1 MLGRAANALNLEY
14 SEGLIHAMNSLMR
27 PVAAVL
33 FVSLTILAACQGA
46 TATPTASL
54 PPPTATVVPQ
64 ATDMPAPPT
73 ATPVPPTSTPAPTA
87 TQAPAATPVPPTP
100 TSVPTATPVPPTP
113 TPVPT
118 ATPVPPTPTP
128 TPFITVTDMLGREV
142 VIPNIPE
149 RIVSISPTATETLY
163 AAGGVAVARDRSSIY
178 PDAVNSLPQIGGA
191 YNPSFEAIAA
201 QRPDLILIEA
211 LSQMQWV
218 EALEELG
225 APVVA
230 VRAASLDD
238 VTASLKLVGSIID
251 NATVADESAATISTD
266 IEAARAGIDGE
277 LPAVLIIIGD
287 EQRNLYVAE
296 ATSYPGAVM
305 SELGL
310 ENLGGHLNRRGP
322 FPGFSLVTAEQIL
335 EMDPDVIFTISPAP
349 PPAPKMSTALGWF
362 PALRSLRAIQDKQV
376 HEIDPILFLRNQGP
390 RISDAVIEMAE
401 ILKSIQ

>member
-1 MLGRAANALNLEY
+1 
-14 SEGLIHAMNSLMR
+14 
-27 PVAAVL
+27 
-33 FVSLTILAACQGA
+33 
-46 TATPTASL
+46 
-54 PPPTATVVPQ
+54 
-64 ATDMPAPPT
+64 
-73 ATPVPPTSTPAPTA
+73 
-87 TQAPAATPVPPTP
+87 
-100 TSVPTATPVPPTP
+100 
-113 TPVPT
+113 
-118 ATPVPPTPTP
+118 
-128 TPFITVTDMLGREV
+128 MLGREV
-142 VIPNIPE
+142 VIPDIPE

-178 PDAVNSLPQIGGA
+178 PEAVGALPEIGGA

-201 QRPDLILIEA
+201 QQPDLILIEA

-251 NATVADESAATISTD
+251 DASAADEASAAIGAE
-266 IEAARAGIDGE
+266 IESARAEVQGD
-277 LPAVLIIIGD
+277 LPSVLIIIGD
-287 EQRNLYVAE
+287 AQRNLYVAE
-296 ATSYPGAVM
+296 ATSYPGAVL

-310 ENLGGHLNRRGP
+310 ENLGGHLNRPGP

-335 EMDPDVIFTISPAP
+335 EMDPDVVFTISPAP
-349 PPAPKMSTALGWF
+349 PPAPKMSTALGWI
-362 PALRSLRAIQDKQV
+362 PALRSLRAIQTKQV

-390 RISDAVIEMAE
+390 RISDAVTEMAE

>member
-1 MLGRAANALNLEY
+1 
-14 SEGLIHAMNSLMR
+14 
-27 PVAAVL
+27 
-33 FVSLTILAACQGA
+33 
-46 TATPTASL
+46 
-54 PPPTATVVPQ
+54 
-64 ATDMPAPPT
+64 
-73 ATPVPPTSTPAPTA
+73 
-87 TQAPAATPVPPTP
+87 
-100 TSVPTATPVPPTP
+100 
-113 TPVPT
+113 
-118 ATPVPPTPTP
+118 
-128 TPFITVTDMLGREV
+128 MLGREV

-163 AAGGVAVARDRSSIY
+163 AAGGVAIARDRSSTY

-238 VTASLKLVGSIID
+238 VTASLRLVGSIID
-251 NATVADESAATISTD
+251 NASTADESAASISAD
-266 IEAARAGIDGE
+266 IEAARAGVEGE

-287 EQRNLYVAE
+287 AQRNLYVAE
-296 ATSYPGAVM
+296 ATSYPGAVL

-310 ENLGGHLNRRGP
+310 DNLGGHLNRRGP
-322 FPGFSLVTAEQIL
+322 FPGFSLVTPEQIL

-349 PPAPKMSTALGWF
+349 PPAPKMSTAIGWF

>member
-1 MLGRAANALNLEY
+1 M
-14 SEGLIHAMNSLMR
+14 
-27 PVAAVL
+27 
-33 FVSLTILAACQGA
+33 
-46 TATPTASL
+46 
-54 PPPTATVVPQ
+54 
-64 ATDMPAPPT
+64 
-73 ATPVPPTSTPAPTA
+73 
-87 TQAPAATPVPPTP
+87 
-100 TSVPTATPVPPTP
+100 
-113 TPVPT
+113 PT

-178 PDAVNSLPQIGGA
+178 PDSVNSLPEIGGA

-238 VTASLKLVGSIID
+238 VHASLKLVGSIID
-251 NATVADESAATISTD
+251 TVKVADESASTISAD
-266 IEAARAGIDGE
+266 IEAARAGIEGD

-287 EQRNLYVAE
+287 AQRNLYVAE
-296 ATSYPGAVM
+296 ATSYPGAVL

-322 FPGFSLVTAEQIL
+322 FPGFSLVTPEQIL

-362 PALRSLRAIQDKQV
+362 PALRSLRAIQEKQV